1 AVAFAMGRC
10 DAASPAL
17 AAPRHEAREAAAAAR
32 RLDDTFRTYLAERG
46 AKGLPLAE
54 VAALVTGVAGLR
66 LAAEAVQD
74 LWSRDEGGA
83 GDRAAARAQLVAGAA
98 VVAGWYEQLAS
109 GLLGTGAVPA
119 PLARDGLRD
128 GPLFDALDR
137 DLSGAD
143 HRASATAVRMI
154 WTGDHLDA
162 ARRLQETL
170 VGPAGRVAELR

>member
-1 AVAFAMGRC
+1 LVGLVFWPRGAGAALGESLARAYSDCARYLSGAVAFAMGRC

-74 LWSRDEGGA
+74 LWSRDE
-83 GDRAAARAQLVAGAA
+83 
-98 VVAGWYEQLAS
+98 
-109 GLLGTGAVPA
+109 
-119 PLARDGLRD
+119 
-128 GPLFDALDR
+128 
-137 DLSGAD
+137 
-143 HRASATAVRMI
+143 
-154 WTGDHLDA
+154 
-162 ARRLQETL
+162 
-170 VGPAGRVAELR
+170 